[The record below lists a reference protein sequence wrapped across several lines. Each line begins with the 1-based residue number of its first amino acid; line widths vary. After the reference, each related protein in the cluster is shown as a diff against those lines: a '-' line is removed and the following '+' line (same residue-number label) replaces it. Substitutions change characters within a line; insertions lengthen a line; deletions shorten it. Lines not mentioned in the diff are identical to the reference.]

1 MIEHIHQPPGTEV
14 QSIGGHYTIMEEGRM
29 DYRGRTLLYVV
40 GVAVVDRSCC
50 GTGGCRFI
58 QVSGYITAWQH
69 QTGPEGLAVSAVEPV
84 AGRNDRKAIKAR
96 LDRQF
101 PHSQV
106 FFGEA

>member
-1 MIEHIHQPPGTEV
+1 MIEHIHQPPGTEIRC
-14 QSIGGHYTIMEEGRM
+14 IGGHYTITEEGRM
-29 DYRGRTLLYVV
+29 NHRGRILLYVA

-58 QVSGYITAWQH
+58 HVPGYITAWQH
-69 QTGPEGLAVSAVEPV
+69 QTGPDGLAVSAVEPV
-84 AGRNDRKAIKAR
+84 ADPKDRKTIKTL